1 MSKRLDN
8 LFNVCAKVTELKQEL
23 VELGMLAQAAKLST
37 YGQELY
43 NDCLDVEN
51 AEAELGAD

>member
-8 LFNVCAKVTELKQEL
+8 LFNVCARVTELKQEL
-23 VELGMLAQAAKLST
+23 VELGMLEQAAKLDA

-43 NDCLDVEN
+43 NDCLEVEN
-51 AEAELGAD
+51 AEAELNV